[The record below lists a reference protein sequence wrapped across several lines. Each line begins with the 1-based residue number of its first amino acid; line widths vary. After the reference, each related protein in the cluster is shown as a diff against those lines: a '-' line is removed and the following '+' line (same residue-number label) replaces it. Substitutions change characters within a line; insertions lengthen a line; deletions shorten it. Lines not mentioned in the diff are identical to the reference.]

1 MKIGLVS
8 SVIRALIS
16 MVPVRTDEGTHKWPH
31 ATYGQGETMRLL
43 KLFAVLAAVTTVAVV
58 AAVAAQADS
67 GANLQ
72 VILRPVAGGPD
83 NGFGLVK
90 FRQPKDADKIVY
102 LDVWVRDLAPNH
114 SYKLQ
119 RATDTNLNDDCTGT
133 NWLTLGQGLVPQAIT
148 TDEMGTGRADL
159 FRNLATIPLG
169 TQFDIYF
176 RVIDAETSAVVLE
189 STCYQYTV
197 SQ

>member
-1 MKIGLVS
+1 
-8 SVIRALIS
+8 
-16 MVPVRTDEGTHKWPH
+16 
-31 ATYGQGETMRLL
+31 MRLIKFFAL
-43 KLFAVLAAVTTVAVV
+43 LAVLTTVAAVT
-58 AAVAAQADS
+58 AVAAQADS

-72 VILRPVAGGPD
+72 VILRPVGGAPD
-83 NGFGLVK
+83 SGFGLVK

-114 SYKLQ
+114 NYYLQ
-119 RATDTNLNDDCTGT
+119 RATDTNVNDECTGT
-133 NWLTLGQGLVPQAIT
+133 NWLTLGDGLVAHAIM
-148 TDEMGTGRADL
+148 TDESGTGRADL

-169 TQFDIYF
+169 TQFDIHF
-176 RVIDAETSAVVLE
+176 RVIDAVTSAVVLE